1 MKQILFIMIPVTFF
15 ALLLVGGLGPR
26 KTGLSIVP
34 DTNFYT
40 LSDSGERSEE
50 KTLQMKALLPNASN
64 CANKGKIAVNL
75 LLDNSGSMNAK
86 NGNRIAK
93 LREAVI
99 AFAANL
105 SDEDVIGAQK
115 FNTDPGNLIDINTW
129 AKNKATFNGIISKLG
144 PKGGTQMKKGFNFS
158 MGKITPVRSQ
168 YPNHKWVLILVSDGK
183 PNPYPEE
190 DPRKIAVGIKSQIQ
204 IITVGIDLDELAGAD
219 KDLAKEV
226 LRETASTPADFYN
239 TSTDNV
245 VDIFKKISTSLG
257 CTEPV
262 APTPPACVAKRPAI
276 NLLIDTSN
284 SLEGE
289 LPALKIAMLNFVR
302 KLSDTDSIAI
312 EEFGH
317 GNASGSLILPLT
329 NYGQNK
335 ALVESK
341 INGLKV
347 DETGDS
353 YTRMKDGFVF
363 AKDTIDTSSIK
374 SYSDWVFLLFSDG
387 HPKTATAD
395 PDPAQDP
402 SAIATD
408 LKNNGMR
415 IITIGLGTD
424 VTKGLMTNIA
434 SANDAHFAN
443 AAGDLDKVFQDITT
457 TTSCQ

>member
-115 FNTDPGNLIDINTW
+115 FNTEPGNLIDINTW
-129 AKNKATFNGIISKLG
+129 AKNKATFNGVISKLG
-144 PKGGTQMKKGFNFS
+144 ARGGTHTKAALTFS
-158 MGKITPVRSQ
+158 MTKVTPAKPV
-168 YPNHKWVLILVSDGK
+168 YPDHKWVLIVVSDGI
-183 PNPYPEE
+183 PNPYPAE
-190 DPRKIAVGIKSQIQ
+190 DPRKIAADIKSQIQ
-204 IITVGIDLDELAGAD
+204 IITVGIDLDEVIKD
-219 KDLAKEV
+219 KELAKDV

-245 VDIFKKISTSLG
+245 VDVFKKISTSLG
-257 CTEPV
+257 CSAPA
-262 APTPPACVAKRPAI
+262 APTKPACVAKRPAI

-284 SLEGE
+284 SLEAE
-289 LPALKIAMLNFVR
+289 LPALKVAMLNFVR
-302 KLSDTDSIAI
+302 KLSDTDSIAV

-329 NYGQNK
+329 NYGLNK

-347 DETGDS
+347 DESGDS

-363 AKDTIDTSSIK
+363 AKDTIDSSTLK
-374 SYSDWVFLLFSDG
+374 NYNEWVFLLFSDG